1 MVTSLWPRFLAH
13 PVEDARTDGQ
23 VENIMHS
30 AARRTGGRGIKRQR
44 RACET
49 GWQRTSE
56 IS

>member
-30 AARRTGGRGIKRQR
+30 AARRTGGRGIKRQQ